1 MGNTARGKHALFI
14 SDRSGLA
21 YPYTEMV
28 KEWNGARVH
37 TSEYEPKQPQLE
49 PKPYTADPQ
58 GLMHPRPQ
66 KFNLLTGGGGGI
78 VANLSLPGDFAFET
92 ISNESMVPANPD
104 IIGTARQASITV
116 GSVTIN
122 IS

>member
-1 MGNTARGKHALFI
+1 MGNLSKGKYALFI

-21 YPYTEMV
+21 FPYREMV
-28 KEWNGARVH
+28 REWNGARVH

-49 PKPYTADPQ
+49 PTPYSADPQ
-58 GLMHPRPQ
+58 GLPHPRPQ
-66 KFNLLTGGGGGI
+66 QFKLLTGGGGGI
-78 VANLSLPGDFAFET
+78 IANLTLPGDFGFQT
-92 ISNESMVPANPD
+92 ITDNSMTPANPN
-104 IIGTARQASITV
+104 TVNNARQALMQI

>member
-1 MGNTARGKHALFI
+1 
-14 SDRSGLA
+14 
-21 YPYTEMV
+21 MV
-28 KEWNGARVH
+28 REWNGARVH

-49 PKPYTADPQ
+49 PTPYSADPQ
-58 GLMHPRPQ
+58 GLPHPRPQ

-78 VANLSLPGDFAFET
+78 IADLTLPGDFAFQT
-92 ISNESMVPANPD
+92 VTDNSMTPANPN
-104 IIGTARQASITV
+104 TVNNARQALMII

>member
-92 ISNESMVPANPD
+92 TSNESMVPANPD
-104 IIGTARQASITV
+104 IIGNARQALITV

>member
-104 IIGTARQASITV
+104 IIGNARQALITV

>member
-49 PKPYTADPQ
+49 PKPYTVDPQ

-104 IIGTARQASITV
+104 IIGNARQASITV